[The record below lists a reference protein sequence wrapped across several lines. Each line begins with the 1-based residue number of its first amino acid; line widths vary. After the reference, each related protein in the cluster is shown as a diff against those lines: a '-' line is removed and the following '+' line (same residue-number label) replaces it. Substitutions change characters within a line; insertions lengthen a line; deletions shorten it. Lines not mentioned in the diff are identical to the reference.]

1 MMQLTNDFDVD
12 YELYAYDGDDEKDIK
27 KVLKQ
32 PISCSSSWLKY
43 IFYLFF
49 SK

>member
-1 MMQLTNDFDVD
+1 MQLTTDFDVD
-12 YELYAYDGDDEKDIK
+12 YELYAYDGDDEKDM
-27 KVLKQ
+27 KVV
-32 PISCSSSWLKY
+32 PTSSSTSWLKY

>member
-12 YELYAYDGDDEKDIK
+12 YELYAYDGDDEKDMK
-27 KVLKQ
+27 VVLKKQ
-32 PISCSSSWLKY
+32 SSSWLKY

-49 SK
+49 SQ

>member
-1 MMQLTNDFDVD
+1 MMQLTNDFDAD
-12 YELYAYDGDDEKDIK
+12 YELYVYDGDDEKDMK
-27 KVLKQ
+27 VVLKQ
-32 PISCSSSWLKY
+32 QMSSSSSWLKY

>member
-12 YELYAYDGDDEKDIK
+12 YELYAYDGDDEKDMK
-27 KVLKQ
+27 VVLKQ
-32 PISCSSSWLKY
+32 QSSSSWLKY

-49 SK
+49 SQ